1 VRYVIAKSITSET
14 RLERQR
20 NFITRSA
27 NRYWQ
32 ERSGKRIAMPEL
44 FKLLPWLAQPYRR
57 YPSRSAKTSMK

>member
-20 NFITRSA
+20 NFITRPA

-32 ERSGKRIAMPEL
+32 ERSGKRIAVPEL
-44 FKLLPWLAQPYRR
+44 FKLLHG
-57 YPSRSAKTSMK
+57 